1 MSVYSRVTVIGQRKR
16 LDAVLPADEPL
27 GVLLPDLLRML
38 EEPLQPTPQRHFL
51 TTATGVLV
59 PPEGTLSSAQIIDGS
74 VLRLASEGELPPPP
88 TVYDVTE
95 EAVEDLKRRGT
106 TFTPSHRR
114 ILAGAGLVFSMI
126 AGAISLLVAAP
137 NPLTGVIL
145 LVLAAICA
153 FVGIALGRSGNKV
166 VAIPLVTVATVV
178 LAVTAAFWALD
189 AGWQL
194 GLGITVGALCLAFGP
209 MFYAAA
215 GVAGGGVV
223 AGATS
228 VLFVAVW
235 MIGAGTGLAA
245 DRTGALAALLAVLL
259 LGLLPRL
266 ALALSGLHSL
276 DDKRAAGQEIMRGDV
291 QSALNAAHL
300 GLALAVVPIAVSS
313 AVAGI
318 MLLRQGGAWAI
329 ALALVLAFLLSS
341 RSRLYPLVSEVAVL
355 FAAAF
360 TIVSGCVL
368 IAAVNGQGG
377 AFIALGL
384 LVLVAMFCA
393 FGLSFAPA
401 EHVRARLTQLLD
413 YLEVGAIIATV
424 PLALGV
430 FGVYSN
436 LLNAF

>member
-1 MSVYSRVTVIGQRKR
+1 MSTYSRVTVIGERRR

-38 EEPLQPTPQRHFL
+38 DEPMQQTPQRRFL

-95 EAVEDLKRRGT
+95 EAVEDLKRRGA
-106 TFTPSHRR
+106 TFKPQHRR
-114 ILAGAGLVFSMI
+114 ILAGIGLVFSVI
-126 AGAISLLVAAP
+126 AGGISLLVAAP
-137 NPLTGVIL
+137 NGITSAIL
-145 LVLAAICA
+145 LVIAAICA
-153 FVGIALGRSGNKV
+153 FVGIALGRSSNKV
-166 VAIPLVTVATVV
+166 VAVPLVSAATILLA
-178 LAVTAAFWALD
+178 LAVGFWALD
-189 AGWQL
+189 AGWET
-194 GLGITVGALCLAFGP
+194 GLVVTVGALCLAFGP
-209 MFYAAA
+209 LFFAAA

-235 MIGAGTGLAA
+235 MIGSGTGLAS
-245 DRTGALAALLAVLL
+245 DRTGALAALLAVLM
-259 LGLLPRL
+259 LGLLPRM
-266 ALALSGLHSL
+266 ALALSGLSGL
-276 DDKRAAGQEIMRGDV
+276 DDKRASGGEIMRSDV
-291 QSALNAAHL
+291 QTALNAAHL
-300 GLALAVVPIAVSS
+300 GLALATVPIAVSS

-318 MLLRQGGAWAI
+318 MMLRAGGAWAV
-329 ALALVLAFLLSS
+329 ALSLVLAFLLAS

-368 IAAVNGQGG
+368 IAAVTGQGG

-413 YLEVGAIIATV
+413 YLEVAAIIVTV

-430 FGVYSN
+430 FGVYSK
-436 LLNAF
+436 LLHAF

>member
-1 MSVYSRVTVIGQRKR
+1 MSTYSRVTVIGQRRR

-38 EEPLQPTPQRHFL
+38 DEPMQQTPQRRFL
-51 TTATGVLV
+51 TTAGGVLV
-59 PPEGTLSSAQIIDGS
+59 PPEGTLSSARIIDGS

-95 EAVEDLKRRGT
+95 EAVEDLKRRGA
-106 TFTPSHRR
+106 TFTPKHRR
-114 ILAGAGLVFSMI
+114 ILAGAGLVFSI
-126 AGAISLLVAAP
+126 VAGAISLLVAAP
-137 NPLTGVIL
+137 NGATAAIL

-153 FVGIALGRSGNKV
+153 FVGIALGRTGNKI
-166 VAIPLVTVATVV
+166 VAIPLVTVATVLLA
-178 LAVTAAFWALD
+178 LAVGFWALD
-189 AGWQL
+189 AGWEL
-194 GLGITVGALCLAFGP
+194 GLVLSVGALCLAFGP

-223 AGATS
+223 AGATA

-235 MIGAGTGLAA
+235 IIGVGAGLAWF
-245 DRTGALAALLAVLL
+245 RIGALAALLAVLL
-259 LGLLPRL
+259 LGLLPRM
-266 ALALSGLHSL
+266 ALALSGLSGL

-300 GLALAVVPIAVSS
+300 GLALATVPIALSS
-313 AVAGI
+313 AIAGI
-318 MLLRQGGAWAI
+318 QLVRDGSAWAV
-329 ALALVLAFLLSS
+329 ALALVLAFLLAS

-368 IAAVNGQGG
+368 IAAANGQGG

-413 YLEVGAIIATV
+413 YLEVGAVIATV

-430 FGVYSN
+430 FGVYSQ

>member
-1 MSVYSRVTVIGQRKR
+1 MSTYSRVTVIGQRR
-16 LDAVLPADEPL
+16 RMDAVLPADEPL
-27 GVLLPDLLRML
+27 GVLLPDLLRL
-38 EEPLQPTPQRHFL
+38 LDEPLQQTPQRRFL

-59 PPEGTLSSAQIIDGS
+59 PPEGTLASAQIIDGA
-74 VLRLASEGELPPPP
+74 VLRLAAEGELPPPP

-106 TFTPSHRR
+106 TFKPAHRR
-114 ILAGAGLVFSMI
+114 VLAGAGLVFSLI

-137 NPLTGVIL
+137 NAIAAAAL

-153 FVGIALGRSGNKV
+153 FVGIALGRAGNKMI
-166 VAIPLVTVATVV
+166 AIPLIIVASV
-178 LAVTAAFWALD
+178 LLALAIGFWALD
-189 AGWQL
+189 SGASL
-194 GLGITVGALCLAFGP
+194 GLTVTIGALCLAFGP
-209 MFYAAA
+209 LFFSAA
-215 GVAGGGVV
+215 GLVGGGLV

-228 VLFVAVW
+228 VLFVVVW
-235 MIGAGTGLAA
+235 MAGIGTGLAA
-245 DRTGALAALLAVLL
+245 DRVGALAALLAVLL
-259 LGLLPRL
+259 LGLLPRM
-266 ALALSGLHSL
+266 ALALSGLSGL
-276 DDKRAAGQEIMRGDV
+276 DDKRASGQEIMRGDV

-300 GLALAVVPIAVSS
+300 GLALATVPIAVSS
-313 AVAGI
+313 GVAGI
-318 MLLRQGGAWAI
+318 MLLKAGGPWAV
-329 ALALVLAFLLSS
+329 ALALVLAFLLAS
-341 RSRLYPLVSEVAVL
+341 RSRLYPLVQEVATL

-360 TIVSGCVL
+360 TVVSGCVL

-384 LVLVAMFCA
+384 LVLVALFCA
-393 FGLSFAPA
+393 FGLGSAPA

-413 YLEVGAIIATV
+413 YLEVGAIIVTV

>member
-1 MSVYSRVTVIGQRKR
+1 MSVYSRVTVIGQRRR

-38 EEPLQPTPQRHFL
+38 DEPLQQTPQRRFL
-51 TTATGVLV
+51 TTATGALV
-59 PPEGTLSSAQIIDGS
+59 PPEGTLASAQIIDGT

-106 TFTPSHRR
+106 TFKPQHRR
-114 ILAGAGLVFSMI
+114 ILAGTGLVFSII

-137 NPLTGVIL
+137 NGLTGAIL
-145 LVLAAICA
+145 LVIAAICA
-153 FVGIALGRSGNKV
+153 FVGIALGRTGNKL
-166 VAIPLVTVATVV
+166 VAIPLVTVATVL
-178 LAVTAAFWALD
+178 LALTVGFWALD
-189 AGWQL
+189 ADWEL
-194 GLGITVGALCLAFGP
+194 GLVITVGALCLAFGP
-209 MFYAAA
+209 LFYAAA

-235 MIGAGTGLAA
+235 MVGVGTGLAT
-245 DRTGALAALLAVLL
+245 DRVGALAALLAVLL
-259 LGLLPRL
+259 LGLLPRM
-266 ALALSGLHSL
+266 ALALSGLSGL
-276 DDKRAAGQEIMRGDV
+276 DDKRASGQEIMRGDV

-300 GLALAVVPIAVSS
+300 GLALATVPIAVSS

-318 MLLRQGGAWAI
+318 VLLRHGSGWAV
-329 ALALVLAFLLSS
+329 ALALVLSFLLAS

-393 FGLSFAPA
+393 FGLGFAPA

-430 FGVYSN
+430 FGVYTD
-436 LLNAF
+436 LLHKF

>member
-1 MSVYSRVTVIGQRKR
+1 MSTYSRVTVIGQRRR

-38 EEPLQPTPQRHFL
+38 DEPMQQTPQRRFL

-74 VLRLASEGELPPPP
+74 VLRLAAEGELPPPP

-106 TFTPSHRR
+106 TFKPSHRR
-114 ILAGAGLVFSMI
+114 ILAGAGLVFSI
-126 AGAISLLVAAP
+126 VAGAISLLVAAP
-137 NPLTGVIL
+137 NVLTGVIL

-153 FVGIALGRSGNKV
+153 FIGIAVGRSGNKV
-166 VAIPLVTVATVV
+166 VAVPLVTVATVV
-178 LAVTAAFWALD
+178 LGLTAAFWALD
-189 AGWQL
+189 AGWAL
-194 GLGITVGALCLAFGP
+194 GLVITVGALCLAFGP

-223 AGATS
+223 AGAS
-228 VLFVAVW
+228 AILFVAVW
-235 MIGAGTGLAA
+235 MIGAGTGLSA
-245 DRTGALAALLAVLL
+245 DRIGVLAALLAVLL
-259 LGLLPRL
+259 LGLLPRM

-300 GLALAVVPIAVSS
+300 GLALAVVPIALSS

-329 ALALVLAFLLSS
+329 ALALVLAFVLAS

-393 FGLSFAPA
+393 FGIGFAPA
-401 EHVRARLTQLLD
+401 EHVRARLTHLLD
-413 YLEVGAIIATV
+413 
-424 PLALGV
+424 
-430 FGVYSN
+430 
-436 LLNAF
+436 

>member
-1 MSVYSRVTVIGQRKR
+1 MSVYSRVTVIGQRRR

-38 EEPLQPTPQRHFL
+38 DEPLEQSPQRRYL

-59 PPEGTLSSAQIIDGS
+59 PPEGTLQAAQVIDGS

-106 TFTPSHRR
+106 TFKPQHRR
-114 ILAGAGLVFSMI
+114 ILAGAGLVFSII

-137 NPLTGVIL
+137 NGVTAAAL
-145 LVLAAICA
+145 LVLTAICA

-166 VAIPLVTVATVV
+166 IATPLVTVATVV
-178 LAVTAAFWALD
+178 LALTVGFWALNG
-189 AGWQL
+189 GWEL
-194 GLGITVGALCLAFGP
+194 GLVITVGALCLAFGP
-209 MFYAAA
+209 LFYAAA
-215 GVAGGGVV
+215 GLAGGGVV
-223 AGATS
+223 AGATA

-235 MIGAGTGLAA
+235 MIGVGTGLAA
-245 DRTGALAALLAVLL
+245 ERVGALAALLAVLL
-259 LGLLPRL
+259 LGLLPRM
-266 ALALSGLHSL
+266 ALALSGLSGL

-291 QSALNAAHL
+291 RTALNAAHL
-300 GLALAVVPIAVSS
+300 GLALATLPIAVSS
-313 AVAGI
+313 AVAGL
-318 MLLRQGGAWAI
+318 MLLKQGGAWAV
-329 ALALVLAFLLSS
+329 ALALVLAFLLAS

-360 TIVSGCVL
+360 AIVSGCVL

-413 YLEVGAIIATV
+413 YVEVVAIVATV
-424 PLALGV
+424 PLTLGV
-430 FGVYSN
+430 FGVYTS
-436 LLNAF
+436 LLNKF

>member
-1 MSVYSRVTVIGQRKR
+1 MSVYSRVTVIGQRRR

-27 GVLLPDLLRML
+27 GVLLPDLLRL
-38 EEPLQPTPQRHFL
+38 LDEPLQQTPQRRFL
-51 TTATGVLV
+51 ITATGTLV
-59 PPEGTLSSAQIIDGS
+59 PPEGTLASAQIIDGS

-106 TFTPSHRR
+106 TFKPSHRR
-114 ILAGAGLVFSMI
+114 VLAGAGLVFSII

-137 NPLTGVIL
+137 NGVTAAIL
-145 LVLAAICA
+145 LVVAAICA
-153 FVGIALGRSGNKV
+153 FVGIALGRTGNKV
-166 VAIPLVTVATVV
+166 VAIPLVTVATVL
-178 LAVTAAFWALD
+178 LALSVGFWALD
-189 AGWQL
+189 VGWEL
-194 GLGITVGALCLAFGP
+194 GLVITVGALCLAFGP
-209 MFYAAA
+209 LFYAAA

-223 AGATS
+223 AAATAI
-228 VLFVAVW
+228 LFVAVW
-235 MIGAGTGLAA
+235 MVGVGTDLPWE
-245 DRTGALAALLAVLL
+245 RIGALAALLAVLL
-259 LGLLPRL
+259 LGLLPRM
-266 ALALSGLHSL
+266 ALALSGLSGL

-300 GLALAVVPIAVSS
+300 GLALATVPIAVSS

-318 MLLRQGGAWAI
+318 QLLQQGGGWAV
-329 ALALVLAFLLSS
+329 ALALVLAFLLAS

-360 TIVSGCVL
+360 TIVSGCVF
-368 IAAVNGQGG
+368 IAAVTGQGG

-393 FGLSFAPA
+393 FGLGFAPA

-413 YLEVGAIIATV
+413 YLEVVAIIATV

-430 FGVYSN
+430 FGVYTK
-436 LLNAF
+436 LLHAF